1 MLEPATAAEARFR
14 GLLEVAPD
22 PIVIVAE
29 HGIIQIVN
37 RQTELAFGYSRDELI
52 GQPVEVLVPERY
64 RPTHV
69 GDRSRYQA
77 DPKTRP
83 MGIGLELF
91 GRRKDG
97 SEFPVEISLSPLQ
110 SDDENLVIRIIRDI

>member
-1 MLEPATAAEARFR
+1 MLESATTAEARFC

-22 PIVIVAE
+22 PIVVVQQDGAIE
-29 HGIIQIVN
+29 MVN

-52 GQPVEVLVPERY
+52 GRPVEVLVPERF
-64 RPTHV
+64 RGRHV
-69 GDRSRYQA
+69 SDRSGYQA
-77 DPKTRP
+77 SPKTRP

-97 SEFPVEISLSPLQ
+97 NEFPVESASVRCILKA
-110 SDDENLVIRIIRDI
+110 RR